1 MACSRADWTHSNV
14 TSVAAERGA
23 SLEPP
28 LALFSSALETRMTP
42 VRSLAFALALTGSS
56 MASAAEPMKLPPLKK
71 QPSVQKVIDEHLDA
85 LNKCDW
91 NRLMAQYPKDVEIHL
106 PDGAVIK
113 GREKVGDLFAGF
125 CKPRPDGLKG
135 LKFTSESS
143 FMVGNTL
150 NVMWRAEADFLAEPY
165 KGSDAYVTRGG
176 LMAAQVTTFDGS
188 KLKFKK

>member
-1 MACSRADWTHSNV
+1 MKV
-14 TSVAAERGA
+14 TIVLG
-23 SLEPP
+23 
-28 LALFSSALETRMTP
+28 LASALI
-42 VRSLAFALALTGSS
+42 AGS
-56 MASAAEPMKLPPLKK
+56 MAVAAEPMKLPALKK

-143 FMVGNTL
+143 FLVANTL
-150 NVMWRAEADFLAEPY
+150 NVMWRAEADFLSEPY
-165 KGSDAYVTRGG
+165 KGSDAYVTRDG

>member
-1 MACSRADWTHSNV
+1 VSYFFSKV
-14 TSVAAERGA
+14 LIVGLLA
-23 SLEPP
+23 S
-28 LALFSSALETRMTP
+28 ASASAL
-42 VRSLAFALALTGSS
+42 
-56 MASAAEPMKLPPLKK
+56 AAEPMKLPPLKK
-71 QPSVQKVIDEHLDA
+71 QPTVQKVIDEHLDA

-91 NRLMAQYPKDVEIHL
+91 NRLMAQYPNDVEIHL
-106 PDGAVIK
+106 PDGQVIK
-113 GREKVGDLFAGF
+113 GREKVGDLFTGF
-125 CKPRPDGLKG
+125 CKARPDGLKG

-143 FMVGNTL
+143 FLVGNTL

>member
-1 MACSRADWTHSNV
+1 MHPRYQLL
-14 TSVAAERGA
+14 AAT
-23 SLEPP
+23 L
-28 LALFSSALETRMTP
+28 
-42 VRSLAFALALTGSS
+42 ALALATPY
-56 MASAAEPMKLPPLKK
+56 ATAADAMKLPALKK
-71 QPSVQKVIDEHLDA
+71 QPTVQKVIDEHIDA

-106 PDGAVIK
+106 PDGQVIA
-113 GREKVGDLFAGF
+113 GREKVGDLFSGF

-135 LKFTSESS
+135 LKFTAEKS
-143 FMVGNTL
+143 FLVGNTL

-176 LMAAQVTTFDGS
+176 LMAAQVTTFDGA

>member
-1 MACSRADWTHSNV
+1 MSFFLSKV
-14 TSVAAERGA
+14 LIVGLLA
-23 SLEPP
+23 SAT
-28 LALFSSALETRMTP
+28 AL
-42 VRSLAFALALTGSS
+42 
-56 MASAAEPMKLPPLKK
+56 AAEPTMKLPPLKK
-71 QPSVQKVIDEHLDA
+71 QPTVQKVIDEHLDA

-91 NRLMAQYPKDVEIHL
+91 NRLMAQYPNDVEIHL
-106 PDGAVIK
+106 PDGQVIK
-113 GREKVGDLFAGF
+113 GRQKVGDLFTGF
-125 CKPRPDGLKG
+125 CKARPDGLKG

-143 FMVGNTL
+143 FLVGNTL

>member
-1 MACSRADWTHSNV
+1 MNRMLMWACTAAAV
-14 TSVAAERGA
+14 CATSASWAE
-23 SLEPP
+23 
-28 LALFSSALETRMTP
+28 
-42 VRSLAFALALTGSS
+42 
-56 MASAAEPMKLPPLKK
+56 EPMKLPALKK
-71 QPSVQKVIDEHLDA
+71 QPSVQKVIDEHIDA

-91 NRLMAQYPKDVEIHL
+91 NRLMAQYPNDVEIHL
-106 PDGAVIK
+106 PDGQVIK
-113 GREKVGDLFAGF
+113 GRDKVGGLFSGF

-135 LKFTSESS
+135 LKFTAESS

>member
-1 MACSRADWTHSNV
+1 MHRLIARTAVCLFTL
-14 TSVAAERGA
+14 A
-23 SLEPP
+23 S
-28 LALFSSALETRMTP
+28 ATAW
-42 VRSLAFALALTGSS
+42 
-56 MASAAEPMKLPPLKK
+56 AAEPMKLPPLKK
-71 QPSVQKVIDEHLDA
+71 QPTEQKVIDEHLDA

-106 PDGAVIK
+106 PDGVVVK
-113 GREKVGDLFAGF
+113 GREKVGELFAGF

-135 LKFTSESS
+135 LQFTTVSS
-143 FMVGNTL
+143 FKVGNTL
-150 NVMWRAEADFLAEPY
+150 NVLWTANADFLAEPY